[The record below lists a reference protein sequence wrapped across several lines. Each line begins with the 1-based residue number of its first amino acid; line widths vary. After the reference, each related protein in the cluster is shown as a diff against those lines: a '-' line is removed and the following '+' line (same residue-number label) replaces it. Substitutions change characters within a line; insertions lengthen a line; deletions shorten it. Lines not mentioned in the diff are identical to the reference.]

1 MTLSTS
7 ANIKQAL
14 VATVRANN
22 TVRDAIN
29 GIYEGFA
36 PAKTLYP
43 FITYNFAPATYDF
56 AWGSAMILATVDIYV
71 FSENSVE
78 ANNLDAL
85 VVGALHDAALNPT
98 GQSTL
103 FCRRVLDLSDT
114 DVDEEGKKI
123 YQVGGSYS
131 IWTDQPI

>member
-1 MTLSTS
+1 MPLTTS

-14 VATVRANN
+14 VATLRANN
-22 TVRDAIN
+22 TLKDAIN

-36 PAKTLYP
+36 PAKTKYP
-43 FITYNFAPATYDF
+43 FVTYSFVPAAYDF
-56 AWGSAMILATVDIYV
+56 AWGSAMLLATVDIFV

-85 VVGALHDAALNPT
+85 VLNTLQDAALDVT

-103 FCRRVLDLSDT
+103 LCRRVLDLSET

-123 YQVGGSYS
+123 YQVGGSFS
-131 IWTDQPI
+131 IWTDQPL

>member
-1 MTLSTS
+1 MALTTS

-14 VATVRANN
+14 VATLRANN
-22 TVRDAIN
+22 TLKDAIK

-36 PAKTLYP
+36 PAKTKYP
-43 FITYNFAPATYDF
+43 FVTYSFPPVTYDF
-56 AWGSAMILATVDIYV
+56 AWGSTMLLAMADIYV
-71 FSENSVE
+71 FSENGVE

-85 VVGALHDAALNPT
+85 VLTTLHDAALDVT

-103 FCRRVLDLSDT
+103 FCRRVMDLSDT
-114 DVDEEGKKI
+114 DVDEEGKKV

-131 IWTDQPI
+131 IWTDQSL

>member
-1 MTLSTS
+1 MPLTTS

-14 VATVRANN
+14 VATLRANN
-22 TVRDAIN
+22 TLKDAIN

-36 PAKTLYP
+36 PVKTKYP
-43 FITYNFAPATYDF
+43 FVTYSFPPVTYDF
-56 AWGSAMILATVDIYV
+56 AWGSLMLLASADIYV
-71 FSENSVE
+71 YSENSVE

-85 VVGALHDAALNPT
+85 VLNTLQDAPLSVD

-103 FCRRVLDLSDT
+103 LCRRVMDLSEP

-123 YQVGGSYS
+123 YQIGGSYS
-131 IWTDQPI
+131 IWTDQSL

>member
-1 MTLSTS
+1 MPLSTS
-7 ANIKQAL
+7 SYIKQAL
-14 VATVRANN
+14 VATLRGN
-22 TVRDAIN
+22 TPLKDAIN

-36 PAKTLYP
+36 PVKTKYP
-43 FITYNFAPATYDF
+43 FITYNFAAAPYDF
-56 AWGSAMILATVDIYV
+56 AWGSVMIQVLVDIYI

-85 VVGALHDAALNPT
+85 VLSTLHDAALVVT

-103 FCRRVLDLSDT
+103 FCRRDSDLSDT

-131 IWTDQPI
+131 IWTDQPL